1 MFSKNHL
8 EGILLSIA
16 KPEVHITRAN
26 NTNIGYRVRIRVNI
40 RAGERFLL
48 GVQRSLEQQGIKS
61 NYKEREHKSRPRP
74 LLSVGGIVEIWKL
87 CNIVPDNLPDAK
99 GVWKDFKKIVTLIDN
114 GEHHT
119 LDGFEKI
126 LEIKGEL

>member
-1 MFSKNHL
+1 
-8 EGILLSIA
+8 
-16 KPEVHITRAN
+16 
-26 NTNIGYRVRIRVNI
+26 
-40 RAGERFLL
+40 
-48 GVQRSLEQQGIKS
+48 
-61 NYKEREHKSRPRP
+61 
-74 LLSVGGIVEIWKL
+74 LSVGGIVEIWKL